1 MADVQDRWLSV
12 EEIGQHLGVSGDT
25 VYRWVDRSAMPV
37 HKMGRKRELKR
48 DQVDAWVKT
57 GDSREEAPEGG
68 VK

>member
-1 MADVQDRWLSV
+1 MADVQDCWLSV
-12 EEIGQHLGVSGDT
+12 EEIGQYLGMSGNI
-25 VYRWVDRSAMPV
+25 VYRWGDRSAMPAR
-37 HKMGRKRELKR
+37 KMGRKREFKR